1 MLAVYMVAMDI
12 IAKYKIVAEGERL
25 PPCGRERLPPLRKG
39 KGSPPC
45 GRGLGAICAVVV
57 ALSSRELLG
66 YALGVEMWFFVWIR
80 QKKWIELLTV

>member
-1 MLAVYMVAMDI
+1 MHTCGVYGCNGHNCEVQD
-12 IAKYKIVAEGERL
+12 
-25 PPCGRERLPPLRKG
+25 CGGRG
-39 KGSPPC
+39 KTPPPC
-45 GRGLGAICAVVV
+45 GRGLGAICAVVG